1 MINYKMLVLDLD
13 DTLLK
18 SDRTISESTKEH
30 LLRAQKKWNNN
41 CSCLRQTHLWNK
53 KNC

>member
-30 LLRAQKKWNNN
+30 LLRAQKNG
-41 CSCLRQTHLWNK
+41 SCLRQTHLWNK